1 VSDAV
6 DYGRFQTR
14 SAALKEVLRQAEKA
28 AFVQAS
34 VSIFGEQGSGR
45 RTLARWIFDRGLRPG
60 ASFVTWAPEVSE
72 ELPLLSEGDTLLIEN
87 IDECTSGGLLRVR
100 QAMDR
105 FPMNRVRWIVTS
117 RGEASSWMESSSVA
131 RELAYRLCVVNLRMP
146 RLQDRREDIADL
158 ARLFLSV
165 CSLVNG
171 LPEKSFSAGA
181 IEALLQYS
189 WVGHVA
195 ELNNVIEKAAL
206 TSEQSQIEAAN
217 LFFLGESQEQAE
229 QIHQLVQGGM
239 SLFEMERKLIYQTLE
254 LTRQNKTRAAQI
266 LGISI
271 RTLRNKLNTYR
282 EGGLNVGT
290 L

>member
-1 VSDAV
+1 LGD
-6 DYGRFQTR
+6 
-14 SAALKEVLRQAEKA
+14 
-28 AFVQAS
+28 
-34 VSIFGEQGSGR
+34 
-45 RTLARWIFDRGLRPG
+45 
-60 ASFVTWAPEVSE
+60 
-72 ELPLLSEGDTLLIEN
+72 GDTLLIEN
-87 IDECTSGGLLRVR
+87 IDECSPAALLRVR
-100 QAMDR
+100 KAMDR

-117 RGEASSWMESSSVA
+117 RGDAASWMDSSSVA

-158 ARLFLSV
+158 ARLFLRV
-165 CSLVNG
+165 CCLVNG
-171 LPEKSFSAGA
+171 LPEKTLSTGA
-181 IEALLQYS
+181 IEALIQYP

-206 TSEQSQIEAAN
+206 TSEQSQIEAGD
-217 LFFLGESQEQAE
+217 LFFLSETQDKAE
-229 QIHQLVQGGM
+229 QIQQLVQGGM
-239 SLFEMERKLIYQTLE
+239 SLFEMERKLIFQTLE

-282 EGGLNVGT
+282 EGGLNVGA